1 MRWIKTGKVVKATG
15 ESTIMYESVPAGFRI
30 ESRKRMIP
38 HANGNANGIGS
49 WAHTTYVLIWPDET
63 ETEHWTL
70 RDAKAAAETLPL
82 PPAT

>member
-1 MRWIKTGKVVKATG
+1 MRWIKTGKVVKVTG

-30 ESRKRMIP
+30 ESRKRNIP
-38 HANGNANGIGS
+38 HANGIGS

-70 RDAKAAAETLPL
+70 RDAKAVAETLPL
-82 PPAT
+82 EPAT

>member
-1 MRWIKTGKVVKATG
+1 MRWIKTGKVVKTTG

-30 ESRKRMIP
+30 ESRKRNIP
-38 HANGNANGIGS
+38 HANGIGS

-70 RDAKAAAETLPL
+70 SKAKEAAESAPL
-82 PPAT
+82 EPAT